1 VRDLALWV
9 DEDVTVQAM
18 LDTVA
23 AAVKADAQ
31 LAVVQDARVFD
42 VWRDKAQ
49 GSEPVAEKSLAFRF
63 WLQDTEVTLDE
74 ARVADCLARI
84 KEALVAAHGARQRG

>member
-1 VRDLALWV
+1 
-9 DEDVTVQAM
+9 M

-31 LAVVQDARVFD
+31 LAVVQDVRVFD
-42 VWRDKAQ
+42 VWREKAQ
-49 GSEPVAEKSLAFRF
+49 GSEPVTEKSLAFRF

-74 ARVADCLARI
+74 ARVADCLSRI
-84 KEALVAAHGARQRG
+84 KDALVSAHGARQRA